1 MKYILV
7 AIDGSKASY
16 RALEHAVIIAKGL
29 GARLGILIVK
39 QFIVGRREVLEVF
52 NDDEIRE
59 IKNLANRIIAE
70 SGVMESEFIDE
81 SSRDVAYTIVDVALE
96 KGAEQIVMGASGMG
110 SLKAF
115 VLGSVSAEVLKKSVC
130 PVTIVH

>member
-1 MKYILV
+1 
-7 AIDGSKASY
+7 
-16 RALEHAVIIAKGL
+16 
-29 GARLGILIVK
+29 
-39 QFIVGRREVLEVF
+39 
-52 NDDEIRE
+52 
-59 IKNLANRIIAE
+59 
-70 SGVMESEFIDE
+70 MESEFIDE